1 MSLTRQQP
9 PRAGNRPS
17 GWPVRR
23 TPRWVLLAG
32 AGLLVIAVAVALV
45 HRPTQGERASD
56 LRGVLQDL
64 TADIGSCAG
73 GVGESLTALHLVQAE
88 GARNARDVSLGI
100 SLAQQGAAN
109 CAPVNNELIDDL
121 ETYQIPESLYSFRL
135 VPVVP
140 ALVTWAAPDAQ
151 QVENDVA
158 AVLSATTPQAK
169 SEADAALT
177 RALAVLDA
185 QRSKVYGPLDKAIR
199 ALGLHSSPPRLPG

>member
-1 MSLTRQQP
+1 MSLTREQP
-9 PRAGNRPS
+9 PRAANRPS

-45 HRPTQGERASD
+45 HKPTQGERASD

-73 GVGESLTALHLVQAE
+73 GVGESLTALHQVQAE
-88 GARNARDVSLGI
+88 GGRNATDVSLGI

-121 ETYQIPESLYSFRL
+121 ENYQIPESLYSFRL
-135 VPVVP
+135 IPVVP
-140 ALVTWAAPDAQ
+140 ALVTWAAPDAE
-151 QVENDVA
+151 QVETDVA
-158 AVLSATTPQAK
+158 RLLGASTPQAK
-169 SEADAALT
+169 SQAQAALT

-185 QRSKVYGPLDKAIR
+185 QRSKVDGPLDKAIK
-199 ALGLHSSPPRLPG
+199 ALGVHSSPPRLPG